1 MPVPAIEITNLT
13 KRYGDTGP
21 LAVDDIS
28 LAVEPGSV
36 IGFLGPN
43 GAGKTTTIKI
53 LAGLVSATS
62 GSASLGGFD
71 VVHQRAAAMAQ
82 FGAVLEGSRNIY
94 WTLSSWQNLIYFG
107 RLKGLR
113 KSAAAARA
121 ERLLTDLDLWERR
134 HEKVGG
140 FSRGM
145 QQKVAIAAALIADPA
160 IILLDEPT
168 LGLDVAATRTVKNWI
183 GTLARDEGKTILLT
197 THQLDVVEELCD
209 RVAVISGGRFVTD
222 LPIGALL
229 SQFRQHDHY
238 EVRTEA
244 RADPVALPDGFT
256 AVRGD
261 EDTVITGHVQGGDDL
276 YALIE
281 ALRAQG
287 LPLRSLAQ
295 VQPNLEEVFLSL
307 VKEPVNG

>member
-1 MPVPAIEITNLT
+1 MPAPAIAITDLT
-13 KRYGDTGP
+13 KRYGDSGP
-21 LAVDDIS
+21 LAVDGVS
-28 LAVEPGSV
+28 LTVEPGSV

-53 LAGLVSATS
+53 LAGLLSATS
-62 GSASLGGFD
+62 GTASLGGFD
-71 VVHQRAAAMAQ
+71 VVRQRAAAMAQ
-82 FGAVLEGSRNIY
+82 FGAVLEGSRNVY

-113 KSAAAARA
+113 RSAAAARA
-121 ERLLTDLDLWERR
+121 ERLLTDLGLWERR

-168 LGLDVAATRTVKNWI
+168 LGLDVAATRTVKDLI
-183 GTLARDEGKTILLT
+183 RALARDEGKTILLT

-209 RVAVISGGRFVTD
+209 RVAVIREGRFVTD
-222 LPIGALL
+222 LPTGTLL
-229 SQFRQHDHY
+229 SQFRKHDHY
-238 EVRTEA
+238 EIRVEARTE
-244 RADPVALPDGFT
+244 PVVLPDGFT
-256 AVRGD
+256 AARGD
-261 EDTVITGHVQGGDDL
+261 EDTVITGQVQDGDDL

-281 ALRAQG
+281 SLRGQG

-295 VQPNLEEVFLSL
+295 IQPNLEAVFLSL
-307 VKEPVNG
+307 VEEPARG

>member
-1 MPVPAIEITNLT
+1 MPVPAIEITNLA
-13 KRYGDTGP
+13 KRYGEAGP
-21 LAVDDIS
+21 LAVNDVS
-28 LAVEPGSV
+28 LTVESGSV

-53 LAGLVSATS
+53 LAGLLSATS
-62 GSASLGGFD
+62 GSARLNGFH
-71 VVHQRAAAMAQ
+71 VVDQRANAMAQ
-82 FGAVLEGSRNIY
+82 FGAVLEGSRNVY

-113 KSAAAARA
+113 KSAATARA
-121 ERLLTDLDLWERR
+121 ERLLTELDLWERR
-134 HEKVGG
+134 HQKVGG

-183 GTLARDEGKTILLT
+183 RTLARDEGKTILLT

-209 RVAVISGGRFVTD
+209 RVAVVSSGRVVTD
-222 LPIGALL
+222 LPTGTLL

-238 EVRTEA
+238 EIRVEA
-244 RADPVALPDGFT
+244 RAEPVALPDGFT

-261 EDTVITGHVQGGDDL
+261 EDTVVTGHVQGGDEL

-281 ALRAQG
+281 ALRGQG
-287 LPLRSLAQ
+287 LPLRSLVQ
-295 VQPNLEEVFLSL
+295 VQPSLEEVFLSL
-307 VKEPVNG
+307 VEEPVHG